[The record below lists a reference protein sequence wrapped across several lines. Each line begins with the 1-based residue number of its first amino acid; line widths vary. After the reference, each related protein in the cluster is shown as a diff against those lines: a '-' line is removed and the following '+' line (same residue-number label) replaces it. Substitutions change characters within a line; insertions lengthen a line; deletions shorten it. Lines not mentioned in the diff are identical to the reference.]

1 VLSADA
7 PAAVIF
13 DLGGTL
19 IRLRDDE
26 DASAAR
32 WQQSYEKVVSNV
44 AWRAWPDRDRY
55 VDAMAAAEAAHWGR
69 VNAELW
75 SGPPQSLLA
84 DGFRR
89 LGVTPDPAMLDAALE
104 AYALTVAGW
113 SDPDPDAL
121 ATLLTLRG
129 RGYRLGLLSN
139 TWWAAD
145 WHNAD
150 LASHGLVEYL
160 DVAVYTSELAHS
172 KPHQMVFRLTCE
184 RLGVDPRA
192 SVMVG
197 DRMRDDVG
205 GALGAGLRG
214 VWRANTSPWP
224 RPPEVV
230 PSAVVDRL
238 SELPALLRGWGGD

>member
-1 VLSADA
+1 MLAADP
-7 PAAVIF
+7 PAGVIF

-19 IRLRDDE
+19 IQLRDD
-26 DASAAR
+26 DRAIGAR
-32 WQQSYEKVVSNV
+32 WRQSYERLVS
-44 AWRAWPDRDRY
+44 AMPSIAWPTGERY
-55 VDAMAAAEAAHWGR
+55 VEAMTAAEAAHWAR

-89 LGVTPDPAMLDAALE
+89 LGLTPHDAMLDAALE
-104 AYALTVAGW
+104 GYALTVAGW
-113 SDPDPDAL
+113 SEPDPEAL
-121 ATLLTLRG
+121 ATLLTLRE

-145 WHNAD
+145 WHDAD

-160 DVAVYTSELAHS
+160 DVAVYTSELRHS
-172 KPHQMVFRLTCE
+172 KPHPMVFWLTCE
-184 RLGVDPRA
+184 RLGVVPSA
-192 SVMVG
+192 CVMVG
-197 DRMRDDVG
+197 DRLRDDVG

-214 VWRANTSPWP
+214 VWRTNSSPWP
-224 RPPEVV
+224 RPPDVV

-238 SELPALLRGWGGD
+238 GELPSLLRGWGGD

>member
-1 VLSADA
+1 VLAADR

-19 IRLRDDE
+19 IHLRDDDGAIADRWRLSHE
-26 DASAAR
+26 RLVSAMPTID
-32 WQQSYEKVVSNV
+32 WPTVEGYV
-44 AWRAWPDRDRY
+44 A
-55 VDAMAAAEAAHWGR
+55 AMAAAEAAHWAR

-75 SGPPQSLLA
+75 SGPPQSLLT

-89 LGVTPDPAMLDAALE
+89 LGLVPDRAMLDAALDG
-104 AYALTVAGW
+104 YALTVAGW

-121 ATLLTLRG
+121 ATLLTLRA

-145 WHNAD
+145 WHDAD
-150 LASHGLVEYL
+150 LASHGLVDYL
-160 DVAVYTSELAHS
+160 DVAVYTSELPHS
-172 KPHQMVFRLTCE
+172 KPHEMVFRLTCE
-184 RLGVDPRA
+184 RLGVGPSA
-192 SVMVG
+192 CVMIG
-197 DRMRDDVG
+197 DRLRDDVG
-205 GALGAGLRG
+205 GALRAGLRG
-214 VWRANTSPWP
+214 VWRANASPWP